1 MGLLTIISDLF
12 NIYSFLIVAYCLL
25 SWFPGAYNT
34 KLGQLLIKIC
44 QPYLRLFDF
53 IPPIAGISFAP
64 LVALI
69 VLQFVERGVFALLAL
84 LGLGF

>member
-1 MGLLTIISDLF
+1 VGLLTIISDLF